1 MITQRRFTIHVAVV
15 TNVTDSSF
23 HNVITIGDALQNTLY
38 GAAAT
43 ILAESSIFGAVSNG
57 SVPRKS
63 STRPPMQENC
73 LEKIYANCNY

>member
-1 MITQRRFTIHVAVV
+1 MIAQRRFTIHVAVV

-43 ILAESSIFGAVSNG
+43 ILAESSIFRCCIKRKRPTKVVYTAVGAG
-57 SVPRKS
+57 ELP
-63 STRPPMQENC
+63 
-73 LEKIYANCNY
+73 